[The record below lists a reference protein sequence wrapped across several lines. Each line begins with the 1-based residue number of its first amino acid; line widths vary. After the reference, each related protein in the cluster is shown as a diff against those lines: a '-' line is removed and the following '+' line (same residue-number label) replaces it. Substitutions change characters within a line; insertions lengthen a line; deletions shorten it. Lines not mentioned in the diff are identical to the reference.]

1 MKRII
6 INRPE
11 LQSSLQRITTRGIT
25 FIFWVIWI
33 YLWLP
38 LISLVAWWVGI
49 QLFREHMLDNNGYRA
64 LLTDMHQYALTIALI
79 AVVLIGWA
87 RYNLLRFRDK
97 DNRKTSKHV
106 DLAIQAQHFKIE
118 AQQLRHWQDAK
129 RLVIHHDQQGDIIDV
144 KTVTPTV
151 AQDNTPSAEAT
162 ADH

>member
-11 LQSSLQRITTRGIT
+11 LQSPLQRVTTRGIT
-25 FIFWVIWI
+25 LVFWIVWI

-49 QLFREHMLDNNGYRA
+49 QLFREHMLDNNGYQA
-64 LLTDMHQYALTIALI
+64 LFSDMHQYALTIALI

-97 DNRKTSKHV
+97 GTRKTSKHV
-106 DLAIQAQHFKIE
+106 DLATQAQHFKLE
-118 AQQLRHWQDAK
+118 AQQLRDWQAAK
-129 RLVIHHDQQGDIIDV
+129 RLVIHHDGQGNITDV
-144 KTVTPTV
+144 ETATPTGAPEDPPRV
-151 AQDNTPSAEAT
+151 GAAV
-162 ADH
+162 DH